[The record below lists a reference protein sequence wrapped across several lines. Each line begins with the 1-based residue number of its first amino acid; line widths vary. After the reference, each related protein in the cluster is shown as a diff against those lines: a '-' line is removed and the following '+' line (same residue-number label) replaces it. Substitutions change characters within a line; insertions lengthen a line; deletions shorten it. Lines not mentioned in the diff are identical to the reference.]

1 MVAPAAMGT
10 LTLDHR
16 ARRGKVGVLWQGTR
30 MTTDR
35 TTANGISIAFED
47 KGPRDAP
54 AILLVMGL
62 GGQLTLWPDEF
73 VDALVARGFR
83 TIRYDNRDVGLSTRF
98 DAAGVPNLK
107 WMFVKAALGLPVR
120 SAYRLADMADDG
132 VALLDRLE
140 IDRAHVVGASMGG
153 MIAQHIAAS
162 HPGRTLS
169 LTSIMSTTGNRRLP
183 RAKKEAMQVL
193 ANRPMS
199 GDPEDMIAYSVR
211 AARVIGSPGYPAE
224 EERLQRRVRGDFE
237 RGWYPQG
244 VARQMAAIVADGDRR
259 PMLKAVRAP
268 TLVIH
273 GEADPLVPIAGG
285 RDTAAHIA
293 GARLMTIPGMGHD
306 LPLALVD
313 TLADAIAEHAK
324 GAAVAA

>member
-1 MVAPAAMGT
+1 
-10 LTLDHR
+10 
-16 ARRGKVGVLWQGTR
+16 
-30 MTTDR
+30 MTT
-35 TTANGISIAFED
+35 TQATANGISITFED

-73 VDALVARGFR
+73 VDALVAHGFR

-107 WMFVKAALGLPVR
+107 WMFVKASIGLPVR
-120 SAYRLADMADDG
+120 PAYRLTDMAADG
-132 VALLDRLE
+132 VALLDHLGVE
-140 IDRAHVVGASMGG
+140 RAHVAGVSMGG
-153 MIAQHIAAS
+153 MIAQHIAARW
-162 HPGRTLS
+162 PDRVLS

-183 RAKKEAMQVL
+183 RANRDAMQVL

-199 GDPEDMIAYSVR
+199 GDPEAMIAYSVN
-211 AARVIGSPGYPAE
+211 AARVIGSPGYPAA
-224 EERLQRRVRGDFE
+224 EERLQRRVRTDFE

-259 PMLKAVRAP
+259 SMLKDIKAP

-273 GEADPLVPIAGG
+273 GEDDPLVPLAGG
-285 RDTAAHIA
+285 QDTVANIP

-313 TLADAIAEHAK
+313 TLADAIAGHAK
-324 GAAVAA
+324 GKGVVAA

>member
-1 MVAPAAMGT
+1 
-10 LTLDHR
+10 
-16 ARRGKVGVLWQGTR
+16 
-30 MTTDR
+30 MTTQQ
-35 TTANGISIAFED
+35 TTANGISITYED
-47 KGPRDAP
+47 KGPKDAP

-73 VDALVARGFR
+73 VDALVAHGFR
-83 TIRYDNRDVGLSTRF
+83 VVRYDNRDVGLSTRF

-107 WMFVKAALGLPVR
+107 WMFVKAALKLPVR
-120 SAYRLADMADDG
+120 SAYTLADMAADG
-132 VALLDRLE
+132 MALLDHLG
-140 IDRAHVVGASMGG
+140 IVRAHVVGASMGG
-153 MIAQHIAAS
+153 MIAQHIAARY
-162 HPGRTLS
+162 PDRILS
-169 LTSIMSTTGNRRLP
+169 LTSVMSTTGNPRLP
-183 RAKKEAMQVL
+183 RAQKEAMRVL

-199 GDPEDMIAYSVR
+199 GDKEALIAYSVN
-211 AARVIGSPGYPAE
+211 AARVIGSPGYPAA
-224 EERLQRRVRGDFE
+224 EERLQRRVRSDFE

-259 PMLKAVRAP
+259 SMLKDVKAP

-285 RDTAAHIA
+285 RDTAETIP
-293 GARLMTIPGMGHD
+293 GARLLTIPGMGHD

-324 GAAVAA
+324 GVAVAA

>member
-1 MVAPAAMGT
+1 MTIGEAAI
-10 LTLDHR
+10 
-16 ARRGKVGVLWQGTR
+16 
-30 MTTDR
+30 
-35 TTANGISIAFED
+35 NGIKLTYED

-73 VDALVARGFR
+73 VDALVAHGFR

-98 DAAGVPNLK
+98 ESAGVPNLK
-107 WMFVKAALGLPVR
+107 WMFVKSMLRLPVR
-120 SAYRLADMADDG
+120 PAYTLADMAADG
-132 VALLDRLE
+132 IALLDHLG
-140 IDRAHVVGASMGG
+140 IAKAHVVGASMGG
-153 MIAQHIAAS
+153 MISQHIAARY
-162 HPGRTLS
+162 PDRVLS
-169 LTSIMSTTGNRRLP
+169 LTSIMSTTGNPRLP
-183 RAKKEAMQVL
+183 RAQKEAMAVL

-211 AARVIGSPGYPAE
+211 AARVIGSPGYPAA
-224 EERLQRRVRGDFE
+224 EERLQRRVRHDFE

-259 PMLKAVRAP
+259 AMLKTIVAP

-285 RDTAAHIA
+285 KDTAVSIP

-313 TLADAIAEHAK
+313 TLADAVAGHAREL
-324 GAAVAA
+324 AAAA

>member
-1 MVAPAAMGT
+1 M
-10 LTLDHR
+10 
-16 ARRGKVGVLWQGTR
+16 Q
-30 MTTDR
+30 TDQ
-35 TTANGISIAFED
+35 TSANGIRITYED

-54 AILLVMGL
+54 VILLVMGL

-73 VDALVARGFR
+73 VDALNAHGFR

-107 WMFVKAALGLPVR
+107 WMFVKAAIGLPVR
-120 SAYRLADMADDG
+120 PAYTLADMAADG
-132 VALLDRLE
+132 MALLDHLG
-140 IDRAHVVGASMGG
+140 IARAHIVGASMGG
-153 MIAQHIAAS
+153 MISQHIAARY
-162 HPGRTLS
+162 PDRVLS

-183 RAKKEAMQVL
+183 RANREAMQVL

-199 GDPEDMIAYSVR
+199 GDKENLIAYSVR
-211 AARVIGSPGYPAE
+211 AARVIGSPGYPAT
-224 EERLQRRVRGDFE
+224 EERLQRRVRADFD

-259 PMLKAVRAP
+259 TMLKDIKAP

-285 RDTAAHIA
+285 RDTADNIA
-293 GARLMTIPGMGHD
+293 GARLLTIPGMGHD

-313 TLADAIAEHAK
+313 TLADAIAEHVKTTAV
-324 GAAVAA
+324 VAA

>member
-1 MVAPAAMGT
+1 
-10 LTLDHR
+10 
-16 ARRGKVGVLWQGTR
+16 
-30 MTTDR
+30 MTTEQ
-35 TTANGISIAFED
+35 TTANGLSITYED

-54 AILLVMGL
+54 VILLVMGL

-73 VDALVARGFR
+73 VDALNARGFR

-98 DAAGVPNLK
+98 EAAGVPNLK
-107 WMFVKAALGLPVR
+107 WMFVKAAIGLPVR
-120 SAYRLADMADDG
+120 PAYTLADMAADG
-132 VALLDRLE
+132 MALLDRLGIE
-140 IDRAHVVGASMGG
+140 RAHIVGASMGG
-153 MIAQHIAAS
+153 MIAQHIAARY
-162 HPGRTLS
+162 PERVLS

-183 RAKKEAMQVL
+183 RARKEAMQVL
-193 ANRPMS
+193 ANRPMG

-224 EERLQRRVRGDFE
+224 EARLERRVRADYE
-237 RGWYPQG
+237 RGFYPQG

-259 PMLKAVRAP
+259 AMLKDVKAP

-273 GEADPLVPIAGG
+273 GEDDPLVPLAGG
-285 RDTAAHIA
+285 RDTAASIA

-313 TLADAIAEHAK
+313 TLTGAIAEHAK
-324 GAAVAA
+324 DAVVAA

>member
-1 MVAPAAMGT
+1 
-10 LTLDHR
+10 
-16 ARRGKVGVLWQGTR
+16 
-30 MTTDR
+30 MTTTQ
-35 TTANGISIAFED
+35 TTANGIDITYED

-54 AILLVMGL
+54 VILLVMGL

-73 VDALVARGFR
+73 VDALNAHGFR

-98 DAAGVPNLK
+98 EAAGVPNLK
-107 WMFVKAALGLPVR
+107 WMFVKAALRLPVR
-120 SAYRLADMADDG
+120 PAYTLADMAADG
-132 VALLDRLE
+132 IALLDHLGVVQ
-140 IDRAHVVGASMGG
+140 AHIVGASMGG
-153 MIAQHIAAS
+153 MISQHIAARY
-162 HPGRTLS
+162 PDRTLS
-169 LTSIMSTTGNRRLP
+169 LTSIMSTTGNPRLP
-183 RAKKEAMQVL
+183 RANKDAMAVL

-199 GDPEDMIAYSVR
+199 GDPEAMIAYSVR
-211 AARVIGSPGYPAE
+211 AARVIGSPAYPAE

-259 PMLKAVRAP
+259 AMLKTIAAP

-273 GEADPLVPIAGG
+273 GEADPLVPLAGG
-285 RDTAAHIA
+285 KDTAASIP

-313 TLADAIAEHAK
+313 TLADAIAGHAREL
-324 GAAVAA
+324 AAAA

>member
-1 MVAPAAMGT
+1 
-10 LTLDHR
+10 
-16 ARRGKVGVLWQGTR
+16 
-30 MTTDR
+30 MTIGE
-35 TTANGISIAFED
+35 AQVNGIKLTFED
-47 KGPRDAP
+47 KGAKDAP

-73 VDALVARGFR
+73 VDALVAHGFR

-98 DAAGVPNLK
+98 EAAGVPNLK
-107 WMFVKAALGLPVR
+107 WMFVKSMLRLPVR
-120 SAYRLADMADDG
+120 PAYTLADMAADG
-132 VALLDRLE
+132 IGLLDHLG
-140 IDRAHVVGASMGG
+140 IAKAHIVGASMGG
-153 MIAQHIAAS
+153 MISQHIAARY
-162 HPGRTLS
+162 PERTLS
-169 LTSIMSTTGNRRLP
+169 LTSIMSTTGNPRLP
-183 RAKKEAMQVL
+183 RAQKEAMTVL

-211 AARVIGSPGYPAE
+211 AARVIGSPAYPAA
-224 EERLQRRVRGDFE
+224 EERLQRRVRHDFE

-259 PMLKAVRAP
+259 AMLKTIAAP

-285 RDTAAHIA
+285 KDTAANIS

-313 TLADAIAEHAK
+313 TLADAVAGHAREL
-324 GAAVAA
+324 AAAA

>member
-1 MVAPAAMGT
+1 
-10 LTLDHR
+10 
-16 ARRGKVGVLWQGTR
+16 
-30 MTTDR
+30 MTT
-35 TTANGISIAFED
+35 TQTATANGIRIAYED

-54 AILLVMGL
+54 VVLLVMGL

-73 VDALVARGFR
+73 VAALNAHGFR

-107 WMFVKAALGLPVR
+107 WMFVKAAIGLPVR
-120 SAYRLADMADDG
+120 GAYSLADMAADG
-132 VALLDRLE
+132 MALLDALE
-140 IDRAHVVGASMGG
+140 VERAHIVGASMGG
-153 MIAQHIAAS
+153 MIAQHIAARY
-162 HPGRTLS
+162 PERIVS
-169 LTSIMSTTGNRRLP
+169 LTSIMSTSGNPRLP
-183 RAKKEAMQVL
+183 RAQKEAMRVL

-199 GDPEDMIAYSVR
+199 GDAEAMIAYSVN

-224 EERLQRRVRGDFE
+224 EDRLQRRVRGDFE
-237 RGWYPQG
+237 RGWYPPG

-259 PMLKAVRAP
+259 AMLKKVTAP

-273 GEADPLVPIAGG
+273 GEDDPLVPVAGG
-285 RDTAAHIA
+285 RDTAANIV
-293 GARLMTIPGMGHD
+293 GARLLTIPGMGHD

-324 GAAVAA
+324 GLAVAA

>member
-1 MVAPAAMGT
+1 
-10 LTLDHR
+10 
-16 ARRGKVGVLWQGTR
+16 

-120 SAYRLADMADDG
+120 SAYRLSDMADDG